1 MNVRPSTIA
10 AVHYC
15 CRPQNVPNV
24 RLRGRAMNAWGRERP
39 PPPVRTLS
47 QSIAFSHESCNSW
60 IYFVQH
66 WRHCFAGVLKP
77 DVTFFGEDV
86 KARVGA
92 TFRKDFPKADLVV
105 VLGTSM
111 QIAPMVGLDSSDGVG
126 HSSHVWSFR
135 TRVVIPH
142 TCGHSAHVWS
152 FRTRAVISHTCG
164 HSANVQRL
172 AS

>member
-1 MNVRPSTIA
+1 
-10 AVHYC
+10 
-15 CRPQNVPNV
+15 
-24 RLRGRAMNAWGRERP
+24 MNAWGRERP
-39 PPPVRTLS
+39 SPPVRTLS

-60 IYFVQH
+60 IYFVQQ

-111 QIAPMVGLDSSDGVG
+111 QIAPMVGLDSSHGSVL
-126 HSSHVWSFR
+126 
-135 TRVVIPH
+135 VIPH

-152 FRTRAVISHTCG
+152 FLTGLFIPHTCG
-164 HSANVQRL
+164 HSAHVWSFRKRTTSGKL
-172 AS
+172 KSV